1 MNLLRGG
8 GRVDRLDGLWDANGE
23 QPSRMQRLTQ
33 GRIID
38 PEIPCHR
45 VDPEPR
51 ERADTVESAL
61 HFVKQGQHITGIIWV
76 ALRHPIGKDK
86 ARGRVRSDTGLATKL
101 GGTIALAFEDG
112 RDGEIIGIDEFRV
125 AEFFVLGEPGRLF
138 ADVGMAAH
146 RRVERLGPTLARGVA
161 QRCRL
166 REELLGLVPKRGDGL
181 AQLQELLFRVAH
193 QLHEDVPLPSA
204 LATKA
209 THDFGEFLVQVLG
222 LVRELR
228 GLAPASLRDAG
239 HQFEGFFAPY
249 TAWWHR

>member
-1 MNLLRGG
+1 
-8 GRVDRLDGLWDANGE
+8 
-23 QPSRMQRLTQ
+23 MQRLTQ

-38 PEIPCHR
+38 PEIPRHR
-45 VDPEPR
+45 VDPEPW
-51 ERADTVESAL
+51 ERADTVERAL
-61 HFVKQGQHITGIIWV
+61 HLVKQGQHITGIIGV
-76 ALRHPIGKDK
+76 ALWHPIGKDK
-86 ARGRVRSDTGLATKL
+86 ARGRFRHDTGLATKL
-101 GGTIALAFEDG
+101 RGTIALAFENG
-112 RDGEIIGIDEFRV
+112 RDGEIIGIDEFGV
-125 AEFFVLGEPGRLF
+125 AEFFALGELGGLF

-146 RRVERLGPTLARGVA
+146 RHVERIGQTRARGVA

-166 REELLGLVPKRGDGL
+166 REELLGLLPKRGDGL
-181 AQLQELLFRVAH
+181 AKLQELLFRVAH

-228 GLAPASLRDAG
+228 GLAAASLREAC
-239 HQFEGFFAPY
+239 HQLEGFFVPY